1 MAERRAQDVLDFW
14 FGREPTD
21 PRTLTQHMRMWF
33 GGDDPP
39 EVRRLR
45 DEDIERRF
53 GELVLRAAGG
63 ELDAW
68 ASSPHRR
75 LALILLQDQFPRNIY
90 RGTAQAFELDE
101 QALSLALSGM
111 QTGADAALTTVER
124 IFFCMPLQHAESLAV
139 QDESVLAYSRL
150 LAEAPVPLRGVF
162 TTTLE
167 FARLHRD
174 IVQRFGR
181 FPHRN
186 EVLGRTNSPQEQA
199 FLLEQ
204 QNHFGQ

>member
-14 FGREPTD
+14 FGREPMD
-21 PRTLTQHMRMWF
+21 PSTLTQHMRMWF
-33 GGDDPP
+33 GGNDPP
-39 EVRRLR
+39 ELRRLR

-53 GELVLRAAGG
+53 GELVLRAARG
-63 ELDAW
+63 ELDGW

-101 QALSLALSGM
+101 PALALALSGM
-111 QTGADAALTTVER
+111 QTGADAALSIVER
-124 IFFCMPLQHAESLAV
+124 IFFYMPLQHSESKAV
-139 QDESVLAYSRL
+139 QEESVQAYKRL
-150 LAEAPVPLRGVF
+150 LTEAPGPLRDVF
-162 TTTLE
+162 TSTLK
-167 FARLHRD
+167 FAELHRD

-186 EVLGRTNSPQEQA
+186 RVLERNSTPEEEA
-199 FLLEQ
+199 YLRERDGA
-204 QNHFGQ
+204 FGQ

>member
-14 FGREPTD
+14 FGRDPTD

-33 GGDDPP
+33 GGNDPP

-45 DEDIERRF
+45 DDDIERRF
-53 GELVLRAAGG
+53 GDLVLRAARG

-101 QALSLALSGM
+101 HALALALSGM

-124 IFFCMPLQHAESLAV
+124 IFFYMPLQHAESMAV
-139 QDESVLAYSRL
+139 QEESVLAYSRL
-150 LAEAPVPLRGVF
+150 FDEATAPLRDAF
-162 TTTLE
+162 ASTLE

-186 EVLGRTNSPQEQA
+186 AVLERTSSPEERSFLREQHD
-199 FLLEQ
+199 
-204 QNHFGQ
+204 HFGQ